1 MIKDLKTQFT
11 WRRLKTSFR
20 GDSSLLSDLE
30 GAGQDKGRQHPL
42 LGLVLHPQ
50 IHQVLVLS
58 CCGVRLTFLRLQAD
72 WTVCNCAWPPV
83 HSGQVLRDRNSVGN
97 HWIWGQCMQR
107 DMVITFVK
115 HINLPFNPLKN
126 EPIFTKPPFYMVNEK
141 SMQVDQFALCEQPQ
155 MGEGE
160 LHQLPHSNM
169 VGLTQTWW
177 VAFFQSIHHIF
188 WEGHLLRHG
197 ECNLNLILIS
207 NLCFHHQF
215 LYASLLIL
223 SFSPFNVSYTR
234 YLANDMQ
241 FFLTSPII
249 IFALWKHRT
258 VGLSLLATLLVS
270 LSS

>member
-1 MIKDLKTQFT
+1 MYRVGQMKKYTGGPICSMWTT
-11 WRRLKTSFR
+11 SNGWRRTPSTASLKHGGF
-20 GDSSLLSDLE
+20 
-30 GAGQDKGRQHPL
+30 
-42 LGLVLHPQ
+42 
-50 IHQVLVLS
+50 
-58 CCGVRLTFLRLQAD
+58 
-72 WTVCNCAWPPV
+72 
-83 HSGQVLRDRNSVGN
+83 
-97 HWIWGQCMQR
+97 
-107 DMVITFVK
+107 
-115 HINLPFNPLKN
+115 
-126 EPIFTKPPFYMVNEK
+126 
-141 SMQVDQFALCEQPQ
+141 
-155 MGEGE
+155 
-160 LHQLPHSNM
+160 HSNM

-258 VGLSLLATLLVS
+258 IGLSLLATLLVS
-270 LSS
+270 LSSLFISVLESPQMLF